1 MLVTIFLSS
10 KIDVILKIII
20 RFGMNFYFYKS
31 HQFKKDKKIVP
42 ILFLKKI
49 KRQKAINTM
58 AT

>member
-31 HQFKKDKKIVP
+31 HQFKNDKKIVD
-42 ILFLKKI
+42 ILFLKK
-49 KRQKAINTM
+49 KKN
-58 AT
+58 